1 MNDAPNHLPQD
12 LEALRYL
19 DAVDAGDL
27 EAVAEAWER
36 AGRDPELQQMLVELD
51 GALFAEARGNASPPR
66 EPSGRRRRRW
76 AVWAVASGALAAA
89 CVIAV
94 LARPGRDGKDTIP
107 NPERNQPVQRASS
120 RPPDDSTGLATLLAS
135 RRDLNETEMPA
146 FAWPF
151 ENTLSTSSPLDL
163 PD

>member
-1 MNDAPNHLPQD
+1 MNDAPNPLSRD

-19 DAVDAGDL
+19 DAVNAGDL

-51 GALFAEARGNASPPR
+51 GALFVEARDTASPIH
-66 EPSGRRRRRW
+66 EPSRRRRSRW
-76 AVWAVASGALAAA
+76 AVWAGVSGPLAAA
-89 CVIAV
+89 CLIAV
-94 LARPGRDGKDTIP
+94 LAWPRPDDKNAISSPRK
-107 NPERNQPVQRASS
+107 NQPAPRLSIQ
-120 RPPDDSTGLATLLAS
+120 PPDDSTGLAPLLAS
-135 RRDLNETEMPA
+135 RRVLNETDMPA

-151 ENTLSTSSPLDL
+151 ENSISISSPLDL